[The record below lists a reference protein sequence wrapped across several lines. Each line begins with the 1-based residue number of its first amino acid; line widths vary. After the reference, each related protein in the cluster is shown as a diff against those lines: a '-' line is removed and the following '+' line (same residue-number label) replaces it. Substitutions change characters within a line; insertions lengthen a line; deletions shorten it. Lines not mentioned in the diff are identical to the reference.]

1 MATDTASSLSHSFS
15 IAKDGKHHDA
25 TFSVEGDVL
34 SVIYWGPEGVTL
46 RRCPAAQ
53 APEPEVA
60 ARTLLNEMI

>member
-1 MATDTASSLSHSFS
+1 MAIDTATSLSHSFS

-25 TFSVEGDVL
+25 TFSVAGDVL

-46 RRCPAAQ
+46 RKCPAAQ
-53 APEPEVA
+53 VQEPEAA